1 MKERPGK
8 SWHGKKTCS
17 WSLSCVAH
25 LRSLGITVVHVRVVH
40 AWTWSPL
47 LLSVTLCVYKM
58 WYILSHTLRLES
70 TQQVQCAEELVV
82 EAWELGVERNARHM
96 CTYMSAHKTRLLNFQ
111 RGQTDRL
118 HILLKSV
125 LLSPHCV
132 ILSGLEVVV
141 CCIDQ
146 ADQELTEIYLP
157 LPLECWD

>member
-1 MKERPGK
+1 
-8 SWHGKKTCS
+8 
-17 WSLSCVAH
+17 
-25 LRSLGITVVHVRVVH
+25 
-40 AWTWSPL
+40 
-47 LLSVTLCVYKM
+47 
-58 WYILSHTLRLES
+58 
-70 TQQVQCAEELVV
+70 
-82 EAWELGVERNARHM
+82 M

-157 LPLECWD
+157 RPTTVMAVIHFHIEGTPREPEPHSLVNSSFSSAKLYSWNIDKPVIYSFYLQ